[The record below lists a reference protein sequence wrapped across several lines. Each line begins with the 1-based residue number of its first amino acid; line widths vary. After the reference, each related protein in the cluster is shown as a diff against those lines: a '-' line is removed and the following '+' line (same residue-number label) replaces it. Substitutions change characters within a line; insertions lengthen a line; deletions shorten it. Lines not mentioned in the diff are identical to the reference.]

1 MAYEEF
7 TAKSRATT
15 DIPMISILKQGV
27 IGINS
32 ECYKMYFKNYKYII
46 FFFDKENKKIGIKPT
61 NEPSGNTYSIRMSR
75 DGKLASVSAT
85 AFLNY
90 YKIPHKESKSYP
102 CDLNEAEKIL
112 EVKLKWYYKKRH
124 GNIKSRE

>member
-27 IGINS
+27 IGINN
-32 ECYKMYFKNYKYII
+32 ECYGKYFKNYKYAI

-61 NEPSGNTYSIRMSR
+61 NEPASNTYTIRISR
-75 DGKLASVSAT
+75 DGKLASVSAM

-90 YKIPHKESKSYP
+90 YNIPHKDSKSYP
-102 CDLNEAEKIL
+102 CDWNESEKIL
-112 EVKLKWYYKKRH
+112 EVKLK
-124 GNIKSRE
+124 